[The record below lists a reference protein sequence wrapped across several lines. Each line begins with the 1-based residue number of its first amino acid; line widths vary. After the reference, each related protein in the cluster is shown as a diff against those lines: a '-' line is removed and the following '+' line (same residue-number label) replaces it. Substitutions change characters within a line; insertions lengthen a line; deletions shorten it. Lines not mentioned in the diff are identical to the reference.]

1 MVRRG
6 ADPGQV
12 NKGPINSIVPN
23 PPTVPSHHGPDVQ
36 TVMYGLNIVTMAIL
50 VPTTLMHQHNL
61 MVEMESNIRV
71 DDVIETFEKTP
82 RVVLVEA
89 SRDLVQLQK

>member
-36 TVMYGLNIVTMAIL
+36 TVMYGLKYN
-50 VPTTLMHQHNL
+50 NNGN
-61 MVEMESNIRV
+61 SG
-71 DDVIETFEKTP
+71 
-82 RVVLVEA
+82 
-89 SRDLVQLQK
+89 S